1 MKNKIDDLIEYQKNV
16 HVLYSYFQMESYLE
30 QVVSFIENGI
40 KAGEYTILVENDRL
54 YPLIQKE
61 LSSRVP
67 KAQMKF
73 VHFVNS
79 LSFYYSSGSYH
90 PPAIADYFN
99 KMIKPYVEND
109 VSFRSWA
116 HVEWASM
123 EEPLYLI
130 RDFEKIVDQAV
141 NQVEFSLICAYSGI
155 RMPDYLKNILLE
167 THPYVL
173 WEDHFFTSEEYQK

>member
-1 MKNKIDDLIEYQKNV
+1 MNQLFESRKNV
-16 HVLYSYFQMESYLE
+16 HVLYSYLEMENYLE
-30 QVVSFIENGI
+30 QVASFIENGI

-54 YPLIQKE
+54 YPFIKNE
-61 LSSRVP
+61 LSLRVS
-67 KAQMKF
+67 KVQMKY

-90 PPAIADYFN
+90 PPAIAAYFN
-99 KMIKPYVEND
+99 EMIKPYVEND

-116 HVEWASM
+116 HVEWSSM

-130 RDFEKIVDQAV
+130 RDFEEIVDKAV
-141 NQVEFSLICAYSGI
+141 NEVEFPLICAYSGI
-155 RMPDYLKNILLE
+155 RMPEYLKDILLE

-173 WEDHFFTSEEYQK
+173 VEDDLLVSEKYKR